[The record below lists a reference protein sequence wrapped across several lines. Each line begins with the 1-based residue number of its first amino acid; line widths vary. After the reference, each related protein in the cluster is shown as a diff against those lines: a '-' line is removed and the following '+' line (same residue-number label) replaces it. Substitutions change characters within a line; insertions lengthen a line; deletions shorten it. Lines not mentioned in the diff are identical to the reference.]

1 MAVITCDSCAPGI
14 VNDDWTHLDM
24 ACCSKRWS
32 LSEAHSEDCE
42 AERMHA
48 SITGTLEV
56 LGWLTHDGEADMPG
70 YFDCAVCN
78 ETQCGGGHRFLTNTQ
93 GA

>member
-1 MAVITCDSCAPGI
+1 MAIITCDSCAPGI
-14 VNDDWTHLDM
+14 VNDDWTHL
-24 ACCSKRWS
+24 AYSYQ
-32 LSEAHSEDCE
+32 SEE
-42 AERMHA
+42 ADEKYS
-48 SITGTLEV
+48 SIIGTLEV

-78 ETQCGGGHRFLTNTQ
+78 ETQCGGGHRFLTQTT

>member
-1 MAVITCDSCAPGI
+1 MMIITCDSCAPGI
-14 VNDDWTHLDM
+14 VNDDWTHLDHHFSPHEADNMHMSIM
-24 ACCSKRWS
+24 A
-32 LSEAHSEDCE
+32 
-42 AERMHA
+42 
-48 SITGTLEV
+48 TLEV

-78 ETQCGGGHRFLTNTQ
+78 ETQCGGGHRFLTQTE

>member
-1 MAVITCDSCAPGI
+1 MMIITCDSCAPGI

-24 ACCSKRWS
+24 N
-32 LSEAHSEDCE
+32 EDADE
-42 AERMHA
+42 MYA

-78 ETQCGGGHRFLTNTQ
+78 ETQCGGGHRFLTQTE

>member
-1 MAVITCDSCAPGI
+1 MAIITCDSCAPGI

-24 ACCSKRWS
+24 N
-32 LSEAHSEDCE
+32 EDADE
-42 AERMHA
+42 TYA

-56 LGWLTHDGEADMPG
+56 LGLLTPEGEADMPG

-78 ETQCGGGHRFLTNTQ
+78 ETQCGGGHRFLTQTE